1 MGNCWFYQWKHN
13 GIRKWA
19 AWSLHEYITNYH
31 DYFEHFLLLVFILL
45 LICYYRL
52 QDLGTSCLQYLI
64 INFAT
69 HKIWVPLALFFLH
82 FPFSPL
88 YVCVIWYVLFDIHP
102 RSAHPDN
109 AKWRLLIH
117 ISHHINFWCFKLCK
131 DCVLLYQRWIDLWF
145 SFNLK

>member
-19 AWSLHEYITNYH
+19 EVCMNILQIIMIILNTF
-31 DYFEHFLLLVFILL
+31 YFTFNF
-45 LICYYRL
+45 YYRL

-69 HKIWVPLALFFLH
+69 HKIWVLLTLFFLH
-82 FPFSPL
+82 FPFSPR

-145 SFNLK
+145 SSNLK

>member
-1 MGNCWFYQWKHN
+1 MKSAWIYYKLSWLFWTLFTFTFYFTFN
-13 GIRKWA
+13 I
-19 AWSLHEYITNYH
+19 
-31 DYFEHFLLLVFILL
+31 
-45 LICYYRL
+45 YYRL

-82 FPFSPL
+82 FPFSPR
-88 YVCVIWYVLFDIHP
+88 YVCVIWYVWFDIHP
-102 RSAHPDN
+102 SAHPDN

-117 ISHHINFWCFKLCK
+117 ISHHINFWCFKLTVCK
-131 DCVLLYQRWIDLWF
+131 DCILLYQRWIDLWF